1 MNHAKQYVQIL
12 KNGKRRFKMKGK
24 KIFFVI
30 LIFIFI
36 SALPNT
42 NSAELMNK
50 NIIWQIEKDGT
61 KIEYFTINDN
71 FINQNNKPELNL
83 NQNCLV
89 KNNVDGTLEKSIDK
103 GQTWHKFLKQKVKT
117 LDFMIYPSL
126 SNNII
131 NIQFKDENQ
140 SEYSL
145 KIFDYL
151 GNDLNK
157 MIHINYDQNYL
168 DISKLSPGLYYLTII
183 MGNLPGKTLSF
194 GKQ

>member
-1 MNHAKQYVQIL
+1 
-12 KNGKRRFKMKGK
+12 MKGK
-24 KIFFVI
+24 IKFII
-30 LIFIFI
+30 IIIIIFI
-36 SALPNT
+36 SAILSSYPT
-42 NSAELMNK
+42 ELMNK
-50 NIIWQIEKDGT
+50 KIIRQIEINGT
-61 KIEYFTINDN
+61 RIEYFTINNNIIYRNDN
-71 FINQNNKPELNL
+71 NPI
-83 NQNCLV
+83 QNCLI
-89 KNNVDGTLEKSIDK
+89 KNNVDGTIDKSID
-103 GQTWHKFLKQKVKT
+103 GGNTWYKFLKQKVET

>member
-1 MNHAKQYVQIL
+1 
-12 KNGKRRFKMKGK
+12 MKEK
-24 KIFFVI
+24 KIFLITI
-30 LIFIFI
+30 LFIFI
-36 SALPNT
+36 SALLSSYT
-42 NSAELMNK
+42 AELMNK
-50 NIIWQIEKDGT
+50 KIIKQIERNGT

-71 FINQNNKPELNL
+71 FINQNNKPEQNF

-103 GQTWHKFLKQKVKT
+103 GQTWHKFLKQKVVT

-131 NIQFKDENQ
+131 NIQFNDENQ
-140 SEYSL
+140 AKYSL

-157 MIHINYDQNYL
+157 MVSVNYDQNYL
-168 DISKLSPGLYYLTII
+168 DVSRLSAGLYCLTIVI
-183 MGNLPGKTLSF
+183 GDMPQKTVSF
-194 GKQ
+194 RKQ